1 MTPEQVLNEFRKA
14 DALLEGHFKLS
25 SGLHS
30 RAYLQ
35 CARVLM
41 QPKRAAKLAK
51 ALAMQIKANVKGD
64 IDAVVAPAMGGL
76 IIGHEVARAL
86 NVDSMFLERVDGEF
100 TLRRGFTL
108 ENKPRVVMI
117 EDIVTTGLSSRE
129 AIAAIRAQGGKVVGA
144 GCLID
149 RSNGKAKIGVK
160 LASLA
165 KLNIETFDEDH
176 IPTDLANVPAIK
188 PGSRG
193 LK

>member
-51 ALAMQIKANVKGD
+51 ALAAQIKANVKGD

-86 NVDSMFLERVDGEF
+86 NVDSMFLERVDGSF
-100 TLRRGFTL
+100 TLRRGFAL
-108 ENKPRVVMI
+108 QGKPRVVMI

-129 AIAAIRAQGGKVVGA
+129 AIASIREQGGKVVGA

-165 KLNIETFDEDH
+165 RLNIETFDADH
-176 IPTDLANVPAIK
+176 IPNDLTNTPAIK

>member
-1 MTPEQVLNEFRKA
+1 MTPEHVLQEFRDA
-14 DALLEGHFKLS
+14 QALLDGHFVLS

-30 RAYLQ
+30 RNYLQ

-41 QPKRAAKLAK
+41 DTRRAARLAE
-51 ALAMQIKANVKGD
+51 ALADKLRAS
-64 IDAVVAPAMGGL
+64 IDTEIECVVAPAMGGL

-86 NVDSMFLERVDGEF
+86 GVPSMFLERVDGTF
-100 TLRRGFTL
+100 TLRRGFELAAQART
-108 ENKPRVVMI
+108 VMI

-129 AIAAIRAQGGKVVGA
+129 AIEAIHAHGGQVVGA

-149 RSNGKAKIGVK
+149 RSAGTANIGVN
-160 LASLA
+160 LESLA
-165 KLNIETFDEDH
+165 QVSFETFEADQVPEDLQD
-176 IPTDLANVPAIK
+176 IPAIK

>member
-1 MTPEQVLNEFRKA
+1 MKPEKVLQEFRNA
-14 DALLEGHFKLS
+14 DALLEGHFLLS

-41 QPKRAAKLAK
+41 QPKRAARLAK
-51 ALAMQIKANVKGD
+51 ALAAQLRENVNGE

-86 NVDSMFLERVDGEF
+86 NVPSMFLERVDGEF
-100 TLRRGFTL
+100 TLRRGFSL
-108 ENKPRVVMI
+108 DNKPRVVMI

-129 AIAAIRAQGGKVVGA
+129 AIKSIRAHGGKVVGA

-149 RSNGKAKIGVK
+149 RSNGKAKVGVK

-165 KLNIETFDEDH
+165 RFEVETFDGKNLPEDLKN
-176 IPTDLANVPAIK
+176 IPAIK

>member
-1 MTPEQVLNEFRKA
+1 MTPEKVLQEFRNA
-14 DALLEGHFKLS
+14 DALLEGHFLLS

-41 QPKRAAKLAK
+41 QPKRAARLAK
-51 ALAMQIKANVKGD
+51 ALAAQLKEIVKGE

-86 NVDSMFLERVDGEF
+86 NVPSMFLERVDGEF
-100 TLRRGFTL
+100 TLRRGFSL
-108 ENKPRVVMI
+108 DNKPRVVMI

-129 AIAAIRAQGGKVVGA
+129 AIKSIRAQGGKVVGA

-149 RSNGKAKIGVK
+149 RSNGKAKVGVK

-165 KLNIETFDEDH
+165 RFEVETFDGKSLPD
-176 IPTDLANVPAIK
+176 DLKNIPAIK

>member
-1 MTPEQVLNEFRKA
+1 MTPEQVFNEFRKA

-51 ALAMQIKANVKGD
+51 ALAAQIKANVKGD

-86 NVDSMFLERVDGEF
+86 NVDSMFLERVDGSF
-100 TLRRGFTL
+100 TLRRGFAL
-108 ENKPRVVMI
+108 QGKPRVVMI

-129 AIAAIRAQGGKVVGA
+129 AIASIREQGGKVVGA

-165 KLNIETFDEDH
+165 RLNIETFDADH
-176 IPTDLANVPAIK
+176 IPHDLTNTPAIK

>member
-1 MTPEQVLNEFRKA
+1 MTPEQVLNEFRNA

-100 TLRRGFTL
+100 TLRRGFAL

>member
-1 MTPEQVLNEFRKA
+1 MTPEKVLQEFRNA
-14 DALLEGHFKLS
+14 DALLEGHFLLS

-41 QPKRAAKLAK
+41 QPKRAARLAK
-51 ALAMQIKANVKGD
+51 ALAAKLTENVNGD

-86 NVDSMFLERVDGEF
+86 NVPSMFLERVDGEF
-100 TLRRGFTL
+100 TLRRGFAL

-129 AIAAIRAQGGKVVGA
+129 AIQSIYSRAWRQSGGRRV
-144 GCLID
+144 
-149 RSNGKAKIGVK
+149 S
-160 LASLA
+160 
-165 KLNIETFDEDH
+165 H
-176 IPTDLANVPAIK
+176 
-188 PGSRG
+188 
-193 LK
+193 

>member
-1 MTPEQVLNEFRKA
+1 MTPEKVLNEFRKA

-41 QPKRAAKLAK
+41 QPKRAAKLAR
-51 ALAMQIKANVKGD
+51 ALAAQVKANVKGE

-86 NVDSMFLERVDGEF
+86 DVDSMFLERIDGEF
-100 TLRRGFTL
+100 TLRRGFAL
-108 ENKPRVVMI
+108 PHKPRVVMI

-129 AIAAIRAQGGKVVGA
+129 AIAAIRAQGGRVVGA

-165 KLNIETFDEDH
+165 KINIETFDAAH
-176 IPTDLANVPAIK
+176 IPTDLQNVPAIK

>member
-100 TLRRGFTL
+100 TLRRGFAL

-176 IPTDLANVPAIK
+176 IPTDLANIPAIK

>member
-1 MTPEQVLNEFRKA
+1 MTPEHVLQEFRDA
-14 DALLEGHFKLS
+14 EALLDGHFVLS

-30 RAYLQ
+30 RNYLQ

-41 QPKRAAKLAK
+41 DTRRAARLAE
-51 ALAMQIKANVKGD
+51 ALADKLSASVEDEIYC
-64 IDAVVAPAMGGL
+64 VVAPAMGGL

-86 NVDSMFLERVDGEF
+86 NVPSMFLERVDGTF
-100 TLRRGFTL
+100 ALRRGFALAEQART
-108 ENKPRVVMI
+108 VMI

-129 AIAAIRAQGGKVVGA
+129 AIEAIRAHSGQVVGA

-149 RSNGKAKIGVK
+149 RSAGSANIGVN
-160 LASLA
+160 LESLA
-165 KLNIETFDEDH
+165 QVSFETFEADQVPEDLQD
-176 IPTDLANVPAIK
+176 IPAIK